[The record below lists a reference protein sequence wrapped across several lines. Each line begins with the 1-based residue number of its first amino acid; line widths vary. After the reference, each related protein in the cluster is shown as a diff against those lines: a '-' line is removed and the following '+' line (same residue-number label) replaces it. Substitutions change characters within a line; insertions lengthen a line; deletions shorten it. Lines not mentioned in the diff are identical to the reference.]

1 MIPELA
7 IGFAW
12 AAWLASWIAAARWS
26 GRTAKQPA
34 QGEQALYRGATLV
47 GAILLFFGSGGGSGG
62 FFQGRDRLWDVDQ
75 PIAWTLVAVVA
86 LGLAFTWWARVYLGR
101 LWSSSVTRK
110 VDHRI
115 VDTGPYAIVRHPI
128 YTGLIVAI
136 FATAALSGALTT
148 IVGGLL
154 MTLAFWIKAR
164 LEERFLREQL
174 GRAAYDAYRRRT
186 PMLLPFGPKSG

>member
-7 IGFAW
+7 IGIAW
-12 AAWLASWIAAARWS
+12 TAWFASWIIAARWS
-26 GRTAKQPA
+26 DRAAKEPA
-34 QGEQALYRGATLV
+34 RGEQALYRGVTLV
-47 GAILLFFGSGGGSGG
+47 GAILLCFGSSSGSEG

-75 PIAWTLVAVVA
+75 PIAWMLVAVVA
-86 LGLAFTWWARVYLGR
+86 LGLAFTWWARIYLGR

-115 VDTGPYAIVRHPI
+115 IDTGPYAIVRHPI

-136 FATAALSGALTT
+136 LATAALSGALTA
-148 IVGGLL
+148 IAGALL
-154 MTLAFWIKAR
+154 MILAFWIKAR

-174 GRAAYDAYRRRT
+174 GPADYDAYRRRV
-186 PMLLPFGPKSG
+186 PMLLPFGPKSS

>member
-7 IGFAW
+7 ISIVW
-12 AAWLASWIAAARWS
+12 VAWLASWIAAARWS
-26 GRTAKQPA
+26 DRTAKQPER
-34 QGEQALYRGATLV
+34 GEQALYRGATLV
-47 GAILLFFGSGGGSGG
+47 GVILLFFGSGGGSRG

-75 PIAWTLVAVVA
+75 PIAWMLVAVVA
-86 LGLAFTWWARVYLGR
+86 LGLAFTWWARIYLGR

-115 VDTGPYAIVRHPI
+115 VDTGPYATVRHPI

-136 FATAALSGALTT
+136 FATAALPGSLMAIVGAL
-148 IVGGLL
+148 V

-174 GRAAYDAYRRRT
+174 GPEAYDAYRRRT